1 MDEDLKKVGK
11 RDDKKLEAQVRELLT
26 SLMI

>member
-1 MDEDLKKVGK
+1 MDEDSEKVGK